1 MLIVFCFWPGS
12 IFGGPHVHQL
22 RPDCGEIYDCNEIAF
37 IVCVGVGDV
46 TNLACGCSSWLNRV
60 VYYPWVAWLFQYLAA
75 GFSKTRDFITK
86 LSGTA
91 DYYYLRAPPLC
102 SVPGGW
108 RRRKPL
114 EWRNVI
120 ALVMIVLPWK
130 RPSFLPQGWSDK
142 NKWGYSCTLQL
153 LRRLVWFYILRHNGT
168 PIAWGFQDCDRIVAG
183 FWILLLF
190 SEMDEWMYWV
200 FLSTLLYL
208 FFTCYHPSSLHY
220 GSMQLELQYKY
231 KWSP

>member
-46 TNLACGCSSWLNRV
+46 TNLACGGSSWLNRV

-91 DYYYLRAPPLC
+91 DYYYLRAPP
-102 SVPGGW
+102 SVP
-108 RRRKPL
+108 
-114 EWRNVI
+114 
-120 ALVMIVLPWK
+120 
-130 RPSFLPQGWSDK
+130 
-142 NKWGYSCTLQL
+142 
-153 LRRLVWFYILRHNGT
+153 
-168 PIAWGFQDCDRIVAG
+168 FQ
-183 FWILLLF
+183 
-190 SEMDEWMYWV
+190 EDEEEGN
-200 FLSTLLYL
+200 L
-208 FFTCYHPSSLHY
+208 
-220 GSMQLELQYKY
+220 
-231 KWSP
+231 

>member
-46 TNLACGCSSWLNRV
+46 TNLACGGSSWLNRV

-91 DYYYLRAPPLC
+91 DCYYLRAPPLC

-114 EWRNVI
+114 EWKNVI
-120 ALVMIVLPWK
+120 ALVMMA
-130 RPSFLPQGWSDK
+130 
-142 NKWGYSCTLQL
+142 YL
-153 LRRLVWFYILRHNGT
+153 LHGT
-168 PIAWGFQDCDRIVAG
+168 SSYCVNYA
-183 FWILLLF
+183 LLLLDGTLRDCPAMEKAFF
-190 SEMDEWMYWV
+190 SA
-200 FLSTLLYL
+200 S
-208 FFTCYHPSSLHY
+208 
-220 GSMQLELQYKY
+220 ELIRQE
-231 KWSP
+231 

>member
-108 RRRKPL
+108 RRRKRL
-114 EWRNVI
+114 EWRNAI
-120 ALVMIVLPWK
+120 ALVMMA
-130 RPSFLPQGWSDK
+130 
-142 NKWGYSCTLQL
+142 YL
-153 LRRLVWFYILRHNGT
+153 LHGT
-168 PIAWGFQDCDRIVAG
+168 SSYCVNYA
-183 FWILLLF
+183 LLLLHGTLRDCPAMEKAFF
-190 SEMDEWMYWV
+190 SASGLIRQE
-200 FLSTLLYL
+200 
-208 FFTCYHPSSLHY
+208 
-220 GSMQLELQYKY
+220 
-231 KWSP
+231 